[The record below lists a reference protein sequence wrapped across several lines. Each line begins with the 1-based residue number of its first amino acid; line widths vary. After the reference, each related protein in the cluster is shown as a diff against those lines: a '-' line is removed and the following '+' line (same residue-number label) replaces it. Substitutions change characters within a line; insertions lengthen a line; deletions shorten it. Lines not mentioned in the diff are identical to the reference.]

1 MKTRKMNSLGMIL
14 FFAIT
19 IYSANAANS
28 FQYISPKPNSILVSA
43 ETNIILQNANDVNP
57 STVDPNLISVVGSE
71 SGTHTG
77 ELLLSDDHK
86 TIVFNPHIP
95 FSSDEVVNVTVQE
108 GIKTVDGTVFSG
120 YSFKF
125 NIAPE
130 IKTINNGYG
139 TDDDIYL
146 SGNQSSNEK
155 EKYQSTAALPAPP
168 IQIDSVN
175 DPAPGHIFMATWDRN
190 IPHVYGNYIF
200 ILDESGQI
208 VDSVRVNGAPFD
220 FKVQPN
226 GLLSYALGDFSGKVP
241 GAEDELRHIVLDS
254 TLAVVDSFKMKN
266 GYLTDFHEFLMLPNG
281 HVMMMSYH
289 NVIYDMSTMVPGGK
303 TDATLVIN
311 IIQEQDRDKNVVFE
325 WRNIDYIPIEDTD
338 LDLTD
343 SRINYGTLNAFDI
356 DDDGNILASFRNH
369 SEIMKISRE
378 TGEVMWRW
386 GSDRGG
392 ITFVGEH
399 EENAPY
405 YFARQHDIRR
415 LDNGNVSLFDNGQFH
430 TPPYSRAVEY
440 TLDEVNM
447 KATMVSEF
455 VYPTGNI
462 FAAAA
467 GNAQKLPG
475 EGWFVGYG
483 ILAPNSQVKRN
494 VVEYKDDGSIALEL
508 SLPNNVIAYR
518 SFKMP
523 WKNSVHKPSVS
534 HLEVAGGNS
543 YIFNNS
549 TDTTGI
555 TIDYLDLA
563 GDVYNTATI
572 TRLPYGP
579 VDPQFS
585 EYLPIVY
592 PVSFRYEGA
601 AIVSQ
606 DYELH
611 IDLSIY
617 PEIKNP
623 HMTSVYWRQSPDQG
637 YFSKLTT
644 TYDSLANELIVMAT
658 DFGEFVFAE
667 TGIFYSVQIPIP
679 YEPVNGEKVLAQD
692 PLAVRWTGKGSYD
705 MFQVQISTDSTF
717 STILTDSTTNS
728 SFVWLDSLT
737 NGSTYFWRV
746 RAVLGLDE
754 SSWSDVWRFNSTDAF
769 ISIVS
774 PNGGE
779 ELFQGESIVIRWE
792 TNIADSVKIHL
803 YRNEQKVDTVGYA
816 LGSVNAY
823 TWEIPADL
831 EPDSSYK
838 IQVISMKDSSIYD
851 ISDSAFSLTSTTGIE
866 RINLE
871 TPDRFSLSQNYPNP
885 FQLNTR
891 IKFSIPTH
899 LNVKID
905 VYNTIGQ
912 IVGQW
917 AEDNLQA
924 GSHEFEFNAS
934 HLPNGVYF
942 YRLQAGEYVGV
953 KKMILRR

>member
-1 MKTRKMNSLGMIL
+1 MKVGKTIYPGMIL
-14 FFAIT
+14 FLALT
-19 IYSANAANS
+19 IFSANAANS
-28 FQYISPKPNSILVSA
+28 FQYVSPKPNSISVSK
-43 ETNIILQNANDVNP
+43 ESNIILRNANDVDR
-57 STVDPNLISVVGSE
+57 STVNPNLISVVGSV
-71 SGTHTG
+71 SGTHAG
-77 ELLLSDDHK
+77 DFLLSDDQK

-95 FSSDEVVNVTVQE
+95 FTSDEVVNVSIQK
-108 GIKTVDGTVFSG
+108 GIKTIDGIELSE

-130 IKTINNGYG
+130 SKNQSYGYG
-139 TDDDIYL
+139 TDDDIIIL
-146 SGNQSSNEK
+146 SNQNLNDQ
-155 EKYQSTAALPAPP
+155 EKYKSAATLPAPP

-175 DPAPGHIFMATWDRN
+175 NPAPGHVFMATWDRN
-190 IPHVYGNYIF
+190 IPHIYGNFIF
-200 ILDESGQI
+200 VLDNSGQI
-208 VDSVRVNGAPFD
+208 VDSVRVEGAPFD

-226 GLLSYALGDFSGKVP
+226 GLLSFALGDFSGKVP

-266 GYLTDFHEFLMLPNG
+266 GYITDFHEFLMLPNG

-289 NVIYDMSTMVPGGK
+289 NVIYDMSTLVPGGK

-415 LDNGNVSLFDNGQFH
+415 LENGNISLFDNGQFH

-447 KATMVSEF
+447 VATMVSEF

-467 GNAQKLPG
+467 GNAQRLPG
-475 EGWFVGYG
+475 AGWFVGYG
-483 ILAPNSQVKRN
+483 ILAPNSQVKRD
-494 VVEYKDDGSIALEL
+494 VVEYKDDGSIALEI
-508 SLPNNVIAYR
+508 SLPNNVISYR
-518 SFKMP
+518 SYKMP
-523 WKNSVHKPSVS
+523 WKNSIYKPSVS
-534 HLEVAGGNS
+534 HLEVNAGNS

-555 TIDYLDLA
+555 TIDYLQLD

-579 VDPQFS
+579 VDPQFI

-592 PVSFRYEGA
+592 PVSIRYEGA

-611 IDLSIY
+611 IDLALY

-623 HMTSVYWRQSPDQG
+623 GMTAVYWRQNPDQG
-637 YFSKLTT
+637 YFSILTT
-644 TYDSLANELIVMAT
+644 TYDSLANELIAMAT

-667 TGIFYSVQIPIP
+667 TDLVYTVQTPIQ
-679 YEPVNGEKVLAQD
+679 YEPVNGEKVLAQN
-692 PLAVRWTGKGSYD
+692 PLALRWTGKGFYD
-705 MFQVQISTDSTF
+705 MFQVQISTDSMFT
-717 STILTDSTTNS
+717 TILTDSTTRS
-728 SFVWLDSLT
+728 SFVWLDSSNSGL
-737 NGSTYFWRV
+737 TYFWRV

-754 SSWSDVWRFNSTDAF
+754 SSWSNVWRFKSTDAF
-769 ISIVS
+769 INILS

-779 ELFQGESIVIRWE
+779 ELSHGESIVIRWE
-792 TNIADSVKIHL
+792 TNIADSVKL
-803 YRNEQKVDTVGYA
+803 YLFNKDQKVDTIGNA
-816 LGSVNAY
+816 LGNVNAF
-823 TWEIPADL
+823 TWQIPVGL
-831 EPDSSYK
+831 VPDSLYK
-838 IQVISMKDSSIYD
+838 IQIMSMKDSSIND
-851 ISDSAFSLTSTTGIE
+851 TSDAAFSLTSPTGIDI
-866 RINLE
+866 INQE
-871 TPDRFSLSQNYPNP
+871 TPDLISLSQNYPNP
-885 FQLNTR
+885 FHLNTK
-891 IKFSIPTH
+891 IKFSIPAP
-899 LNVKID
+899 LNVKIE
-905 VYNTIGQ
+905 VYNTLGQ
-912 IVGQW
+912 IVGKLV
-917 AEDNLQA
+917 EDKLPA
-924 GSHEFEFNAS
+924 GSHEFEFNGS
-934 HLPNGVYF
+934 HLPSGVYF

-953 KKMILRR
+953 KKMILRK